1 MLEQI
6 QQALAGDQ
14 EQFQA
19 LYGQYQPVI
28 YKCMKKYY
36 LKDYDTED
44 WLQEGR
50 IVFFRTLER
59 FDSEKQ
65 ASLGKFFKRNFENH
79 EHSLIRH
86 QCAYKRRTDTLSIS
100 LEQRLESAG
109 EELVDYLGTA
119 ATDPLGQLMIQE
131 KLAAFPTRLSSLEQQ
146 ILNAYLKGYTLEE
159 IAKVRGGTFSA
170 VRSAYDRAKAK
181 MKYTLENE

>member
-79 EHSLIRH
+79 VHSLIRH

-109 EELVDYLGTA
+109 EEFRDSGYRPIRSINDSRKIGSFSDTSFLVGT
-119 ATDPLGQLMIQE
+119 TNFKRIL
-131 KLAAFPTRLSSLEQQ
+131 KRLH
-146 ILNAYLKGYTLEE
+146 
-159 IAKVRGGTFSA
+159 VR
-170 VRSAYDRAKAK
+170 RNR
-181 MKYTLENE
+181 

>member
-79 EHSLIRH
+79 VHSLIRH

-170 VRSAYDRAKAK
+170 VRSAYD
-181 MKYTLENE
+181 LSLIHI

>member
-44 WLQEGR
+44 WLQEG
-50 IVFFRTLER
+50 
-59 FDSEKQ
+59 
-65 ASLGKFFKRNFENH
+65 
-79 EHSLIRH
+79 
-86 QCAYKRRTDTLSIS
+86 
-100 LEQRLESAG
+100 
-109 EELVDYLGTA
+109 
-119 ATDPLGQLMIQE
+119 
-131 KLAAFPTRLSSLEQQ
+131 
-146 ILNAYLKGYTLEE
+146 
-159 IAKVRGGTFSA
+159 
-170 VRSAYDRAKAK
+170 
-181 MKYTLENE
+181 

>member
-79 EHSLIRH
+79 VHSLIRH

-109 EELVDYLGTA
+109 EEL
-119 ATDPLGQLMIQE
+119 
-131 KLAAFPTRLSSLEQQ
+131 
-146 ILNAYLKGYTLEE
+146 
-159 IAKVRGGTFSA
+159 
-170 VRSAYDRAKAK
+170 
-181 MKYTLENE
+181 

>member
-1 MLEQI
+1 
-6 QQALAGDQ
+6 
-14 EQFQA
+14 
-19 LYGQYQPVI
+19 
-28 YKCMKKYY
+28 MKKYY

-79 EHSLIRH
+79 VHSLIRH

-109 EELVDYLGTA
+109 EELVDYLGTT

>member
-1 MLEQI
+1 MHE
-6 QQALAGDQ
+6 
-14 EQFQA
+14 
-19 LYGQYQPVI
+19 
-28 YKCMKKYY
+28 KYY

-65 ASLGKFFKRNFENH
+65 ASLGKFLNEILKITYIA
-79 EHSLIRH
+79 IRH

-146 ILNAYLKGYTLEE
+146 ILNAYLKGY
-159 IAKVRGGTFSA
+159 VR
-170 VRSAYDRAKAK
+170 RNR
-181 MKYTLENE
+181 

>member
-79 EHSLIRH
+79 
-86 QCAYKRRTDTLSIS
+86 
-100 LEQRLESAG
+100 
-109 EELVDYLGTA
+109 V
-119 ATDPLGQLMIQE
+119 
-131 KLAAFPTRLSSLEQQ
+131 AAFPTRLSSLEQQ